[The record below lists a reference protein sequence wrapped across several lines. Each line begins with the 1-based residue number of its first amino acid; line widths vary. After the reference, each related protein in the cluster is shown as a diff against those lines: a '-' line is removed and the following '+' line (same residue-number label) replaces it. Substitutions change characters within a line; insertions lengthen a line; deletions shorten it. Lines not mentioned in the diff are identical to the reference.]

1 MGNNIVLSKNY
12 IPLLDEVYK
21 KASTTTVFN
30 ADEKTVRM
38 GANANEILVAK
49 LSMDALK
56 DYSRNSG
63 YTRGN
68 VNLNWETLKFNYDRG
83 IKFIVDEMDNEETI
97 ELSFGKLGSEFE
109 RTKVVPEGDAFFYA
123 QLAGTEGISKVEE
136 GETYE
141 SGIAVLNALRAAQNK
156 MDEDEVPAESRHL
169 RITPTLLRMAQ
180 SVKNDENK
188 AVLDEFASIE
198 KVPQTR
204 FYTAIDLLDGT
215 SENELE
221 GGYKK
226 HAATY
231 KASTDTSVV
240 SGKTYYTKSG
250 DTYTEVAEPTGNPST
265 SSYYEMTSEEGKNI
279 NFMIIEKSAVIKY
292 DKHKANNI
300 IRPEDNQESDGYMQ
314 KYRKYGI
321 VDTYENKVAGIYL
334 SHKA

>member
-1 MGNNIVLSKNY
+1 MGNNIQLSKNY
-12 IPLLDEVYK
+12 VPLLDEVYK
-21 KASTTTVFN
+21 KASTTEEFN
-30 ADEKTVRM
+30 ADSSTVRM

-68 VNLNWETLKFNYDRG
+68 VELTWETLKFNYDRG

-109 RTKVVPEGDAFFYA
+109 RTKVAPEGDAFFYST
-123 QLAGTEGISKVEE
+123 LAGTEKISKVEAGVTYTT
-136 GETYE
+136 GEE
-141 SGIAVLNALRAAQNK
+141 VLDALRAAQNK
-156 MDEDEVPAESRHL
+156 MDEDEVPAENRHL

-180 SVKNDENK
+180 SVKTYENK
-188 AVLDEFASIE
+188 GVLDEFASIK
-198 KVPQTR
+198 KVPQSR
-204 FYTAIDLLDGT
+204 FYTTIELLDGT
-215 SENELE
+215 SENELA
-221 GGYKK
+221 GGFKK
-226 HAATY
+226 ATN
-231 KASTDTSVV
+231 
-240 SGKTYYTKSG
+240 GK
-250 DTYTEVAEPTGNPST
+250 D
-265 SSYYEMTSEEGKNI
+265 I
-279 NFMIIEKSAVIKY
+279 NFMVIEKSAVVKY

>member
-1 MGNNIVLSKNY
+1 MGNNIALSKNY

-63 YTRGN
+63 YKRGN
-68 VNLNWETLKFNYDRG
+68 VNLVWETLKFNYDRG
-83 IKFIVDEMDNEETI
+83 VKFIVDEMDNEETI
-97 ELSFGKLGSEFE
+97 ELSFGRLGSEFE

-123 QLAGTEGISKVEE
+123 ELAGTSGISKVAQGVTYQT
-136 GETYE
+136 GE
-141 SGIAVLNALRAAQNK
+141 AVLDALRAAQNQ

-169 RITPTLLRMAQ
+169 RITPTLLRLAK
-180 SVKNDENK
+180 SVETYKNKD
-188 AVLDEFASIE
+188 VLDEFASIE
-198 KVPQTR
+198 KVPQSR
-204 FYTAIDLLDGT
+204 FYTAIDLLDGE
-215 SENELE
+215 SEDELQ
-221 GGYKK
+221 GGYVK
-226 HAATY
+226 HV
-231 KASTDTSVV
+231 STGAQDVA
-240 SGKTYYTKSG
+240 GK
-250 DTYTEVAEPTGNPST
+250 D
-265 SSYYEMTSEEGKNI
+265 I

-321 VDTYENKVAGIYL
+321 VDTYENKTAGIFL

>member
-1 MGNNIVLSKNY
+1 MANNIQLSKNY

-21 KASTTTVFN
+21 KASTTEEFN
-30 ADEKTVRM
+30 ADSSTIRM

-68 VNLNWETLKFNYDRG
+68 VELTWETLKFNYDRG

-109 RTKVVPEGDAFFYA
+109 RTKVAPEGDAFFYA
-123 QLAGTEGISKVEE
+123 TLSGTEGISKVDAGVTYTTGEE
-136 GETYE
+136 
-141 SGIAVLNALRAAQNK
+141 VLDALREAQNK
-156 MDEDEVPAESRHL
+156 MDEDEVPAENRHL
-169 RITPTLLRMAQ
+169 RITPTLLRLAQ
-180 SVKNDENK
+180 SVKTYENK
-188 AVLDEFASIE
+188 GVLDEFASIK
-198 KVPQTR
+198 KVPQSR

-215 SENELE
+215 SENELT

-226 HAATY
+226 AT
-231 KASTDTSVV
+231 A
-240 SGKTYYTKSG
+240 GK
-250 DTYTEVAEPTGNPST
+250 D
-265 SSYYEMTSEEGKNI
+265 I
-279 NFMIIEKSAVIKY
+279 NFMIIEKSAVVKY

>member
-123 QLAGTEGISKVEE
+123 QLAGTEGISKVEK

-180 SVKNDENK
+180 SVKNDESK

-215 SENELE
+215 SENELQ
-221 GGYKK
+221 GGYRK
-226 HAATY
+226 HV
-231 KASTDTSVV
+231 STGQDDEA
-240 SGKTYYTKSG
+240 GK
-250 DTYTEVAEPTGNPST
+250 D
-265 SSYYEMTSEEGKNI
+265 I

-321 VDTYENKVAGIYL
+321 VDTYENKTAGIYL
-334 SHKA
+334 SYKA